1 MTPGPQGTWSLP
13 VPPGWEGSYYKYRCA
28 FNLSLIHI

>member
-28 FNLSLIHI
+28 LNIQQWP